1 MSAGNGQAIG
11 AFLHFAA
18 MGFCWQAAS
27 VFVEESLLK
36 DQTKKRNGEAEPS
49 PWPKVLFSVFFVMFV
64 AGGIYSGFI
73 AYSTIKSLLLQPPSW
88 SLPSLPDGGATVP
101 PGGDEGAV
109 PVPAI
114 SETSPVWTG
123 TERVNIL
130 LLGTDQR
137 EDEKGLPTRTDTM
150 ILVTLDPVSR
160 SAGMLSIPRDLWV
173 AIPLAQVGEDR
184 INSAHFFGDYY
195 KYPGGGPALAK
206 RTVALNLGVPIHYYA
221 RVDFKGFE
229 RIIDSIGGINIDVEK
244 PIRDDEYP
252 DGNYGIMRIFIPAGL
267 QHMNGQTALQYA
279 RSRHSEN
286 DFGRIKRQQRVLLA
300 LREQGLQLGLLPKLP
315 WLIATLKDAVSTDI
329 PAKEALVLAQLA
341 AQIDVNSIQS
351 RSIDETMVTGYITPG
366 GADVEIPRRDELSK
380 LIKDMFYTKRAPAPT
395 PIPPTPTVSITE
407 DRQKLKDEAA
417 KIEIQ
422 NGTLTDG
429 LAGRAKAALDVR
441 GYTVLRIAN
450 AELSNYKETVLVYYT
465 DDKKYTRDQ
474 LVRFFGISAANVRNG
489 NNPRSDVDFRV
500 IVGAN
505 AVIP

>member
-1 MSAGNGQAIG
+1 MKDYAKKKNGG
-11 AFLHFAA
+11 PRP
-18 MGFCWQAAS
+18 
-27 VFVEESLLK
+27 
-36 DQTKKRNGEAEPS
+36 TR
-49 PWPKVLFSVFFVMFV
+49 WPKFLFSAFIVIFV
-64 AGGIYSGFI
+64 AGGLYSGFV

-88 SLPSLPDGGATVP
+88 SLPVLVDGNPSAPSRIDEGGATLP
-101 PGGDEGAV
+101 AV
-109 PVPAI
+109 TD
-114 SETSPVWTG
+114 TSPVWTG
-123 TERVNIL
+123 QERVNIL

-173 AIPLAQVGEDR
+173 AIPMSQVGEER
-184 INSAHFFGDYY
+184 INSAHFFGDYF

-252 DGNYGIMRIFIPAGL
+252 DGSYGIMRIFIPAGL
-267 QHMNGQTALQYA
+267 QHMNGQTALQYS

-315 WLIATLKDAVSTDI
+315 WLITTLKDAVSTDI
-329 PAKEALVLAQLA
+329 PPKEALVLAQLA
-341 AQIDVNSIQS
+341 AQVDVGNIQS
-351 RSIDETMVTGYITPG
+351 RSIDETMVIPYITSG
-366 GADVEIPRRDELSK
+366 GADVEIPKRDELSK
-380 LIKDMFYTKRAPAPT
+380 LIKDMFYTQRAPAPT
-395 PIPPTPTVSITE
+395 PIPATPTISLTE
-407 DRQKLKDEAA
+407 DRQKLRDDAA

-429 LAGRAKAALDVR
+429 LASRAKAALDVR

-450 AELSNYKETVLVYYT
+450 AELSNYKETVLIYYT
-465 DDKKYTRDQ
+465 DNKKYTRDA
-474 LVRFFGISAANVRNG
+474 LIRFFGISAANVRNG